1 MIILV
6 NINKYMYYC
15 MYMCINTNRETEKG
29 ERERQRQT
37 SSPVISVVDGMTILT
52 PFNFTTLTLTVSL
65 EYINGEPK
73 DTSID

>member
-1 MIILV
+1 
-6 NINKYMYYC
+6 

-29 ERERQRQT
+29 ETERERQRQT

-52 PFNFTTLTLTVSL
+52 PFNLTTLTLTVSL

>member
-1 MIILV
+1 
-6 NINKYMYYC
+6 

-29 ERERQRQT
+29 ERERQRQRQT

-52 PFNFTTLTLTVSL
+52 PFNLTTLTLTVSL